1 MKAYILYIATLLAAL
16 ALPATAQNGGT
27 GTKTAPDKPAM
38 PYKLTTVTIGDNNGT
53 MEVKD
58 AKEGG
63 NGVIT
68 VENDTLAYGAYGNNA
83 TTVKLTATPND
94 GYTIRKGYPKAY
106 KTDNSSSTITVTE
119 SKFAMPPFPVTVEIA
134 YAHKLDSIAD
144 ITLKESKQTADEV
157 IAILPRYVHIILAG
171 GRKDSLPVSKWTYD
185 ASKNNGS
192 NDAHNNGGTDGAYN
206 TADGAVNVFSF
217 TLAALPDS
225 IDANGKLTNSEGGDG
240 KYTGTA
246 KVANMAKPLVPT
258 DTDKGIIIS
267 GGTGDNL
274 NSDTEGGTAPKPF
287 DGTIG
292 KAESTTTVKALEI
305 SGDVKDAT
313 LILNNIA
320 VTGGSNSTDNK
331 TDIKAGAT
339 VTLKLEGENT
349 LGTLTV
355 ESNASVILKPEA
367 DAKLSVTEIKNA
379 GTFIDSTAT
388 ITKVTGDGA
397 LEIAADLSGGGSVT
411 PNTAVTLTSTVNDLA
426 GTTYFIWQQKQADGS
441 YTDVTTNEYNDQGEL
456 QTKATTGIIDKYQPA
471 TTSVGKAEYRCLV
484 KRVKTTTGGSGG
496 GSSTATTL
504 LSTKSA
510 TVEVKS
516 GGNPTPPVPIPTYY
530 TVTLPS
536 VEGFTTKPAAGNH
549 TVEEGYSFSFSLIL
563 PEGYTGDAP
572 TVSTSRGETLTP
584 RESDGKYVIRD
595 VTENITVEIA
605 GLPTAKTEMTA
616 DDIRIECHAGSV
628 HIHTPSP
635 VATAIYTLTG
645 HRFRQLSLPAG
656 DNRIRLPQGAY
667 IVVAGDK
674 RQKLVVR

>member
-1 MKAYILYIATLLAAL
+1 MKAYIIYIATLLAAL

-27 GTKTAPDKPAM
+27 GTKAAPDNPAM
-38 PYKLTTVTIGDNNGT
+38 PYKLTTVTISGNNGT
-53 MEVKD
+53 VEVKD

-63 NGVIT
+63 NGIIT
-68 VENDTLAYGAYGNNA
+68 VENDTLVYGATGNNA
-83 TTVKLTATPND
+83 TTVKLAVTPNT

-106 KTDNSSSTITVTE
+106 KTGNSSSTITVTE
-119 SKFAMPPFPVTVEIA
+119 SKFAMPASPVTVEIA
-134 YAHKLDSIAD
+134 YAHQLDSIAD
-144 ITLKESKQTADEV
+144 ITLKENKQTADEV

-171 GRKDSLPVSKWTYD
+171 GRKDSLPVSKWTYE

-192 NDAHNNGGTDGAYN
+192 NDAHNNGGSNGEYN
-206 TADGAVNVFSF
+206 ATDGAVNVFTF
-217 TLAALPDS
+217 TLEALPDS
-225 IDANGKLTNSEGGDG
+225 IDANGKLTDSSDGG
-240 KYTGTA
+240 YTGTA
-246 KVANMAKPLVPT
+246 QVANMALPLVPT
-258 DTDKGIIIS
+258 ETDKGITIS

-274 NSDTEGGTAPKPF
+274 NSNTDGNSAPKPF

-292 KAESTTTVKALEI
+292 NGTGTEVKSIKIDATVQDGTITLKGVTVSGSGTSGSTDAKTEVVAGASVTIKVEGTNNLGNLTVA
-305 SGDVKDAT
+305 SGGT
-313 LILNNIA
+313 LILDKA
-320 VTGGSNSTDNK
+320 DGASLETTSVTNS
-331 TDIKAGAT
+331 
-339 VTLKLEGENT
+339 
-349 LGTLTV
+349 GTL
-355 ESNASVILKPEA
+355 
-367 DAKLSVTEIKNA
+367 
-379 GTFIDSTAT
+379 IDSTAT
-388 ITKVTGDGA
+388 LTKVTGDGA
-397 LEIAADLSGGGSVT
+397 LEIDANLSGGGSVT
-411 PNTAVTLTSTVNDLA
+411 PNTAVTLTSTVNDRA

-441 YTDVTTNEYNDQGEL
+441 YTDITTNEYNDQGEI
-456 QTKATTGIIDKYQPA
+456 QTKTTGTGIIDTYQPA

-484 KRVKTTTGGSGG
+484 KRVKTISGG
-496 GSSTATTL
+496 GTATTL

-516 GGNPTPPVPIPTYY
+516 GGNPTPPVPVPTYY
-530 TVTLPS
+530 TVTLPA

-549 TVEEGYSFSFSLIL
+549 TVEEGYNFSFSLTL

-572 TVSTSRGETLTP
+572 TVTTSRGETLTP

-605 GLPTAKTEMTA
+605 GIPTANAEMTA

-628 HIHTPSP
+628 HIHTPNP